1 MVFLYLIK
9 ISISWIDVQYHTV
22 LEAKQFWEIELE
34 DFSQTKVIFSAHYV
48 AEASQKSECVLIV
61 QLGADGVVYS
71 ETVC

>member
-1 MVFLYLIK
+1 M
-9 ISISWIDVQYHTV
+9 